1 MEVPIHRVLIK
12 RDEHIDLVAHV
23 EDRPVAG
30 ANGQESMAAA
40 NDRLVSVVSI
50 EMQPAPGK
58 DKRCDVASGGYPL
71 AVLAANANCEVD
83 FIHYAEP
90 VGAVRGVNLLRW
102 RRISKRRIVESYA
115 PAGVSTMCARPRDCR
130 RPAGLRLSV
139 GDRRR

>member
-12 RDEHIDLVAHV
+12 RNEHIDLVAHV

-40 NDRLVSVVSI
+40 NDRLISVVSV

-58 DKRCDVASGGYPL
+58 DQRENVASGGYPL
-71 AVLAANANCEVD
+71 AILAANSDCEVD

-90 VGAVRGVNLLRW
+90 VGAVRVVNLLRG
-102 RRISKRRIVESYA
+102 RRISERNQKWKGIDDNSRQ
-115 PAGVSTMCARPRDCR
+115 D
-130 RPAGLRLSV
+130 
-139 GDRRR
+139 